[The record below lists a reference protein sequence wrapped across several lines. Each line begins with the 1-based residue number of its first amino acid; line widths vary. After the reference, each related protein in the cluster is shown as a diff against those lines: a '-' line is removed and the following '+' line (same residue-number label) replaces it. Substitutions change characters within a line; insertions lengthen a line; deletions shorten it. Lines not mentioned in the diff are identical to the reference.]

1 MCSKQRRAKKRARS
15 SARKILRNSGMG
27 KFRHA
32 LPSSAKSYFLA
43 KSPLKST
50 GPNGGEFC
58 VLLVKTE
65 HCRKNAI
72 EASLIKY
79 SPPFRLLPPPKSERP
94 PQCPCPANA
103 SSAQRRIWCAQAWQA
118 PAIGHQTGTARL
130 QHLRAGD

>member
-65 HCRKNAI
+65 HCRKNVRGHHQNRFI
-72 EASLIKY
+72 IINQILASFS
-79 SPPFRLLPPPKSERP
+79 SPPPTKK
-94 PQCPCPANA
+94 
-103 SSAQRRIWCAQAWQA
+103 
-118 PAIGHQTGTARL
+118 
-130 QHLRAGD
+130 